1 MDPVSAARRRHT
13 VQAYDRGRTI
23 APALFDQLREVL
35 RLAPSSV
42 NSQPWR
48 FIVAA
53 GEEGKARIARAAEG
67 AARYNVPRIR
77 GASHVIVL
85 ATRSDADPAH
95 LDAVLAQEERD
106 GRFADDGAR
115 EARHAARAACTDM
128 HLHGRKDLQHWY
140 EKQTYLALGTLL
152 LAAAALDVGATP
164 MEGFDA
170 DVLDRELGLREKGF
184 TSTVIVALGY
194 AGADDFNA
202 RLPKSRLPADAV
214 FMDI

>member
-1 MDPVSAARRRHT
+1 MDIVSAARRRHT
-13 VQAYDRGRTI
+13 VKAYDSSRKIPAGLI
-23 APALFDQLREVL
+23 AQLREVL

-53 GEEGKARIARAAEG
+53 SEEGKARIARAAEG
-67 AARYNVPRIR
+67 GARYNLPKIQ

-85 ATRSDADPAH
+85 ATRSEADPAH
-95 LDAVLAQEERD
+95 LDRVLEHEELD
-106 GRFADDGAR
+106 GRFVDP
-115 EARHAARAACTDM
+115 AARSAQQKGRAGYTDL
-128 HLHGRKDLQHWY
+128 HLYERKDLQHWY

-170 DVLDRELGLREKGF
+170 EVLDRELGLREKGF

-194 AGADDFNA
+194 AGDGDVNA
-202 RLPKSRLPADAV
+202 RLPKSRLPSSAV
-214 FMDI
+214 FTDI

>member
-1 MDPVSAARRRHT
+1 MDIVAAARRRHT
-13 VQAYDRGRTI
+13 VKAYDGSRKI
-23 APALFDQLREVL
+23 PAGLMAQLREVL

-53 GEEGKARIARAAEG
+53 SEEGKTRIARAAEG
-67 AARYNVPRIR
+67 GAQYNVPKIR

-95 LDAVLAQEERD
+95 LDAVLGQEERD
-106 GRFADDGAR
+106 GRFADAAGRGAQQKG
-115 EARHAARAACTDM
+115 RAGYTDL
-128 HLHGRKDLQHWY
+128 HLYARKDLPHWY

-170 DVLDRELGLREKGF
+170 EVLDRELGLREKGF

-194 AGADDFNA
+194 AGEDDFNA
-202 RLPKSRLPADAV
+202 RLPKSRLPADDV
-214 FMDI
+214 FADI

>member
-1 MDPVSAARRRHT
+1 MDLVSAARRRHT
-13 VQAYDRGRTI
+13 VKAYDRGRTI
-23 APALFDQLREVL
+23 PQELVDQLREVL

-67 AARYNVPRIR
+67 GAQYNVPKIR
-77 GASHVIVL
+77 AASHVIVL
-85 ATRSDADPAH
+85 ASRSDADPAH
-95 LDAVLAQEERD
+95 LDALLAQEERD
-106 GRFADDGAR
+106 GRFAGDGAR
-115 EARHAARAACTDM
+115 DAQHDARAAYTEL
-128 HLHGRKDLQHWY
+128 HLHARKDLQHWY

-194 AGADDFNA
+194 AGADDANA
-202 RLPKSRLPADAV
+202 QLPKSRLPAHDV